1 MPLSEKLIKEVVEE
15 NRRYLDA
22 LEESDKLGRLP
33 VVRKKVRK
41 DFTID
46 EDIFMDFQERCRK
59 LHVPMSR
66 IVEDLIRR
74 YLKETAK

>member
-1 MPLSEKLIKEVVEE
+1 MPLSEKLIKEVVAE

-33 VVRKKVRK
+33 VVRKKIRK

-46 EDIFMDFQERCRK
+46 EDLFFDFQEKCRK
-59 LHVPMSR
+59 QHVPMSR
-66 IVEDLIRR
+66 VVEELIRR
-74 YLKETAK
+74 YLQ